1 MKNIKKKVFFLL
13 KLLIILF
20 VIFLLIMFGI
30 NSYVK
35 FSVHSKI
42 IGVSQVEH
50 IDPDCILILG
60 AAVRPDKTPSP
71 MLEDRLK
78 KGIEIYNK
86 YKINR
91 ILMSGDNRS
100 KDYDEVDVMKQYAID
115 KGVPARHIFTDPA
128 GLSTYESI
136 YRAKKLFGSKKVVI
150 VTQQYHLYRALYI
163 AKKLDLDAYGVP
175 TMKKDYTNQQSRNIR
190 EVLARI
196 KDFLVTFIDPMAPV
210 DESTTINS
218 DLPEIPE
225 E

>member
-1 MKNIKKKVFFLL
+1 MKNVKKKFFFLI
-13 KLLIILF
+13 KILLIL
-20 VIFLLIMFGI
+20 FLLSFLGIFGI
-30 NSYVK
+30 NCYVK
-35 FSVHSKI
+35 FSVHSRI
-42 IGVSQVEH
+42 IGVSQVGEVK
-50 IDPDCILILG
+50 PDCILILG

-78 KGIEIYNK
+78 RGIDIYNE

-91 ILMSGDNRS
+91 ILMSGDNRT

-136 YRAKKLFGSKKVVI
+136 YRAKKMFGSKKVVI

-163 AKKLDLDAYGVP
+163 AKRLGLDAYGVP
-175 TMKKDYTNQQSRNIR
+175 TMKKEYSGQQARNFR
-190 EVLARI
+190 EVFARV
-196 KDFLVTFIDPMAPV
+196 KDFLITFVDPLAPV

-218 DLPEIPE
+218 DLPTISE
-225 E
+225 

>member
-1 MKNIKKKVFFLL
+1 MKNIKRKIFFLI

-20 VIFLLIMFGI
+20 VIFLIFVFGI

-35 FSVHSKI
+35 FSVHSRI
-42 IGVSQVEH
+42 IGVSQISNVE
-50 IDPDCILILG
+50 PDCILILG

-78 KGIEIYNK
+78 RGIEIYNK

-91 ILMSGDNRS
+91 ILMSGDNRT

-136 YRAKKLFGSKKVVI
+136 YRAKKVFGSKTVII
-150 VTQQYHLYRALYI
+150 VTQQYHLYRALYT
-163 AKKLDLDAYGVP
+163 ARKLGLDAYGVP
-175 TMKKDYTNQQSRNIR
+175 TMKKEYTNQHSRNVR
-190 EVLARI
+190 EFFARI
-196 KDFLVTFIDPMAPV
+196 KDFLITFIDPSAPV

-218 DLPEIPE
+218 DLPDIPD
-225 E
+225 